1 MKKILIVGAGEEQ
14 KIAIEL
20 AKRMGLF
27 VIAVDGNPKAVGLR
41 AADVGISV
49 DIKDVDELVRV
60 GRRYQVKG
68 IFCHAV
74 DIPVVIAKAAKALG
88 LPGMDPEV
96 ADRATNKLKRISCF
110 TRNGVPCPKF
120 EVART
125 IKEAEKNAKTLGFPV
140 VIKPID
146 NAGARGV
153 VKIRNVAQL
162 RSSFKETLS
171 YSKKKTVLTEQYIA
185 GRGISTE
192 SVVYGGKIYH
202 TGFGDRNYSRNREF
216 YPYFVEDG
224 HSVPST
230 LSERDKKRVL
240 KTVERAINALGI
252 TWGVAKGDIIINK
265 DNAYVLE
272 MAPRTSGG
280 WFAAGTVPIA
290 TGVNIIRPLIKMS
303 LGEPL
308 DEGDVRPRF
317 SKASC
322 QRYVIPTKSGYFLG
336 FSGIAEARRMTGVKM
351 FVLFKKPKRGELIRK
366 STNHSERYG
375 QLIAEGSNVPDA
387 VRKCER
393 AIRMIRIRLKAVA

>member
-1 MKKILIVGAGEEQ
+1 MVGAGEEQ
-14 KIAIEL
+14 KIAIRM

-27 VIAVDGNPKAVGLR
+27 VIAVDGNPKAAGLR
-41 AADVGISV
+41 TADVGISV

-60 GRRYQVKG
+60 GRRHQVDG

-74 DIPVVIAKAAKALG
+74 DIPVVIAKAAKVLH
-88 LPGMDPEV
+88 LPGTDPDV

-110 TRNGVPCPKF
+110 TRSGVPCPKF

-125 IKEAEKNAKTLGFPV
+125 MDEAEKKAKKLGFPV

-153 VKIRNVAQL
+153 MKIRNVAQL
-162 RSSFKETLS
+162 RSGFKETLS
-171 YSKKKTVLTEQYIA
+171 YSKKKTVLIEQYIA

-192 SVVYGGKIYH
+192 SVIYGGKIYH

-216 YPYFVEDG
+216 HPYFVEDG

-230 LSERDKKRVL
+230 LPEKDTKRVL
-240 KTVERAINALGI
+240 ETVERAVKALGI

-265 DNAYVLE
+265 DDAYVLE

-290 TGVNIIRPLIKMS
+290 TGVNIIKPLIKMS

-308 DEGDVRPRF
+308 DEKDISPRF
-317 SKASC
+317 RRAAC
-322 QRYVIPTKSGYFLG
+322 QRYIIPTKTGYFMG
-336 FSGIAEARRMTGVKM
+336 ISGIAKVKKMPGVKM

-375 QLIAEGSNVPDA
+375 QLITEGKDISDA
-387 VRKCER
+387 VEMCER
-393 AIRMIRIRLKAVA
+393 AIRRIKIDLRMVA